1 MTSLS
6 MLNISFADLCQSVSI
21 NEELMIE
28 LVEYGI
34 VTPVTGEQQEEWLF
48 NVTAVSVAN
57 KAKRIHQDLV
67 IDWADI
73 PLVLSLLEEI
83 EALKNEN
90 HHLRQRLNRFLV
102 DGC

>member
-1 MTSLS
+1 MTST

-21 NEELMIE
+21 NEALMIE
-28 LVEYGI
+28 LVDYGI
-34 VTPVTGEQQEEWLF
+34 VTPVAGQQQEEWLF

-73 PLVLSLLEEI
+73 PLVLRLLEEM
-83 EALKNEN
+83 EELRVEN
-90 HHLRQRLNRFLV
+90 NYLRQRLNRFLV